1 MEIRIQETLT
11 LLKVRGVIEENT
23 LLKYQ
28 KLAMTIVLNEKGVF
42 MLLPNPFKKSAIYQV
57 LPFIISTGH
66 LIDRFLIRNL
76 TGVSIMCFI
85 PGWESEIVN

>member
-28 KLAMTIVLNEKGVF
+28 KLAMTIVLNEKAVL

-57 LPFIISTGH
+57 LPFSISTGH

>member
-28 KLAMTIVLNEKGVF
+28 KLAMTIVLNEKGVL
-42 MLLPNPFKKSAIYQV
+42 MLLPNAFEKSAIYQV
-57 LPFIISTGH
+57 LPIIISTGH
-66 LIDRFLIRNL
+66 LIDRFLIGNF
-76 TGVSIMCFI
+76 TGVSIMSFI
-85 PGWESEIVN
+85 PDWESETVN